1 MTDQPIFYMND
12 AIRPYRSMSKRGLL
26 IILGILLAFNLLIT
40 AFLFAIG
47 AFPAPI
53 FLGLDFV
60 GVLIAFHVSNRRAKS
75 GERVQVTHD
84 EVRVIKEHAA
94 GDRTL
99 WTSPTAFTRIE
110 IDKDDGDGRVSHVR
124 VRLRERSLA
133 VAGALGP
140 KEQAAFAARL
150 QAAIRSALAER
161 HA

>member
-1 MTDQPIFYMND
+1 MSKLRILYMDD
-12 AIRPYRSMSKRGLL
+12 AIRPHRSTSKQGLL
-26 IILGILLAFNLLIT
+26 ISLAVFLAFNLLIT

-53 FLGLDFV
+53 FLGLDFF

-84 EVRVIKEHAA
+84 EVRVIREHAK

-110 IDKDDGDGRVSHVR
+110 IDKDGGDGRVSRVR

-133 VAGALGP
+133 VAAALGP
-140 KEQAAFAARL
+140 KELADFARRL
-150 QAAIRSALAER
+150 QSAINRALAER

>member
-1 MTDQPIFYMND
+1 MSDPPILYMDD

-26 IILGILLAFNLLIT
+26 IILSVLLAFNLLIT

-47 AFPAPI
+47 AFPAPV
-53 FLGLDFV
+53 FLGLDFI
-60 GVLIAFHVSNRRAKS
+60 GVLVAFHVSNRRAKT

-84 EVRVIKEHAA
+84 EVRVIREHAK
-94 GDRTL
+94 GDQTL

-110 IDKDDGDGRVSHVR
+110 IDKDDGRVSRVR

-133 VAGALGP
+133 VAAALGP

>member
-1 MTDQPIFYMND
+1 MTDHPILYMDD
-12 AIRPYRSMSKRGLL
+12 AIRPHRSMSRQGLL
-26 IILGILLAFNLLIT
+26 AILGVLLAFNLLIT

-60 GVLIAFHVSNRRAKS
+60 GVLIAFHVSNRRARY

-84 EVRVIKEHAA
+84 EVRVIREGAR
-94 GDRTL
+94 GSDTL
-99 WTSPTAFTRIE
+99 WTSPTLFTQVE
-110 IDKDDGDGRVSHVR
+110 IDKDADDGRVSRVR
-124 VRLRERSLA
+124 VRLRQRSLTV
-133 VAGALGP
+133 VAALGP
-140 KEQAAFAARL
+140 SEQAAFAARL